1 VRPVSD
7 ELLLG
12 IAGVAATVS
21 GLFFVGVFF
30 YLEFG
35 IRSERGGGRPSVQR
49 YMRAGTRIVLV
60 LFAMV
65 LLLSLALVAFDLS
78 WSRALYVIMSV
89 ILVATNVE
97 TVVRL
102 RSVRF
107 AGRRTMLFNEVAG
120 SIGVL
125 AIVVLPWAIGG
136 LRPSR
141 EDLTLGTLIAL
152 ATALLSVGAIALSAF
167 DSAPAEVE
175 EYPVVAS
182 GRNRKGRR

>member
-1 VRPVSD
+1 MRPVTD

-35 IRSERGGGRPSVQR
+35 LRSERGGGRAADQR
-49 YMRAGTRIVLV
+49 YMRAGTRIVMV

-78 WSRALYVIMSV
+78 WCRVLFVVMSV
-89 ILVATNVE
+89 ILVATNIE
-97 TVVRL
+97 TAVRF
-102 RSVRF
+102 RSVRL
-107 AGRRTMLFNEVAG
+107 AGTRTMLFNEIAG
-120 SIGVL
+120 SVGVL
-125 AIVVLPWAIGG
+125 AVVVLPWALGG

-141 EDLTLGTLIAL
+141 EDLTLATLIAL
-152 ATALLSVGAIALSAF
+152 GTALLSVGAIALSAF
-167 DSAPAEVE
+167 DTAQADVG
-175 EYPVVAS
+175 EYPVARPV
-182 GRNRKGRR
+182 GNRKGRR